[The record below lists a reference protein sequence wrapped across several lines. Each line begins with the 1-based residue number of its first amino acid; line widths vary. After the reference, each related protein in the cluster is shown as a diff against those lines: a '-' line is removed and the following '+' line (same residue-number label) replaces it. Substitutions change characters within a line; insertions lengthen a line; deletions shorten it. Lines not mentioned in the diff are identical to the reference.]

1 MRFEQRKQTVYSQDL
16 MDRRC
21 GKSADLAEEVLHLA
35 SRLIGIEHLPERVA
49 DQGSAVRHVAW
60 QEHGVTG
67 VRA

>member
-1 MRFEQRKQTVYSQDL
+1 